1 MRWAFGAKRIHL
13 RCARRICERVLR
25 RGNQMLIGYARVSTD
40 EQHLDLQI
48 DALRNAG
55 CGEIFIDQGVSG
67 AKFSRPGLDSVLSRL
82 SPGDCLMVWRLDRLG
97 RSLGKLIELVSD
109 LEGRGI
115 EFESLTE
122 SINTKSS
129 SGLLV
134 FHMMAALAQFERNLI
149 SERTRAGMAAAR
161 ARGISLGRKPAL
173 DNEQRTLALELLREK
188 SITEVASYFEVNPR
202 TVKRIIKR

>member
-1 MRWAFGAKRIHL
+1 
-13 RCARRICERVLR
+13 
-25 RGNQMLIGYARVSTD
+25 MLIGYARVSTD

>member
-1 MRWAFGAKRIHL
+1 
-13 RCARRICERVLR
+13 
-25 RGNQMLIGYARVSTD
+25 
-40 EQHLDLQI
+40 
-48 DALRNAG
+48 
-55 CGEIFIDQGVSG
+55 
-67 AKFSRPGLDSVLSRL
+67 
-82 SPGDCLMVWRLDRLG
+82 MVWRLDRLG
-97 RSLGKLIELVSD
+97 RSLGKLIDLVSD
-109 LEGRGI
+109 LEERGI

-173 DNEQRTLALELLREK
+173 NKEQRILALELLQNK
-188 SITEVASYFEVNPR
+188 SISEVASYFDVNPR
-202 TVKRIIKR
+202 TVKRIISR

>member
-1 MRWAFGAKRIHL
+1 
-13 RCARRICERVLR
+13 
-25 RGNQMLIGYARVSTD
+25 MLIGYARVSTD
-40 EQHLDLQI
+40 EQHLDLQV

-55 CGEIFIDQGVSG
+55 CGEIFIDQGISG
-67 AKFSRPGLDSVLSRL
+67 TKFSRPGLDSALGRL

-97 RSLGKLIELVSD
+97 RSLGKLIDLVSD
-109 LEGRGI
+109 LEERGI

-173 DNEQRTLALELLREK
+173 NKEQRILALELLQNK
-188 SITEVASYFEVNPR
+188 SISEVASYFDVNPR
-202 TVKRIIKR
+202 TVKRIISR